1 MVAKVTKHSS
11 DTPVDILLV
20 TRSPAIDGLIY
31 SNIGDLMLVD
41 HGRTI
46 TIHIHIHHVYLVGG
60 PHEADDGPLVG
71 VLGLAVDD
79 GQLVLVVHLLLVR
92 AWARVSQCRVAV
104 SRVTCHVSRVTCHVS
119 RSGLL
124 ISRANC
130 GTRVTADI
138 LVHGRV
144 VESENCVQKPYV
156 AQGRRKNR
164 RLCLVTMKISKNVKF
179 NQRVK

>member
-1 MVAKVTKHSS
+1 MVPKVTKHPS

-41 HGRTI
+41 TGRTI

-71 VLGLAVDD
+71 VLGLAVDN

-104 SRVTCHVSRVTCHVS
+104 SRVTCHVSR
-119 RSGLL
+119 SGLL
-124 ISRANC
+124 IIRANC
-130 GTRVTADI
+130 GTRVT
-138 LVHGRV
+138 G
-144 VESENCVQKPYV
+144 
-156 AQGRRKNR
+156 
-164 RLCLVTMKISKNVKF
+164 
-179 NQRVK
+179 

>member
-1 MVAKVTKHSS
+1 MVPKVTKHPS

-46 TIHIHIHHVYLVGG
+46 TIHIHHVYLVGG

-104 SRVTCHVSRVTCHVS
+104 SRVTRHVSRVQIWAADKPCKLRDACHS
-119 RSGLL
+119 WHPRARESG
-124 ISRANC
+124 
-130 GTRVTADI
+130 G
-138 LVHGRV
+138 
-144 VESENCVQKPYV
+144 KW
-156 AQGRRKNR
+156 K
-164 RLCLVTMKISKNVKF
+164 LCSSLMLHRGGGKTGGFVWWPWKYPKM
-179 NQRVK
+179 

>member
-1 MVAKVTKHSS
+1 MVPKVTKHLS

-104 SRVTCHVSRVTCHVS
+104 SRVTCHVSR
-119 RSGLL
+119 SGLL

-144 VESENCVQKPYV
+144 VESENCVQKSYV

>member
-1 MVAKVTKHSS
+1 MVPKVTKHPS

-46 TIHIHIHHVYLVGG
+46 TIHIHHVYLVGG

-104 SRVTCHVSRVTCHVS
+104 SRVTCHVSR
-119 RSGLL
+119 SGLL

-144 VESENCVQKPYV
+144 VESENCVQKSSV
-156 AQGRRKNR
+156 AQGWRKNR